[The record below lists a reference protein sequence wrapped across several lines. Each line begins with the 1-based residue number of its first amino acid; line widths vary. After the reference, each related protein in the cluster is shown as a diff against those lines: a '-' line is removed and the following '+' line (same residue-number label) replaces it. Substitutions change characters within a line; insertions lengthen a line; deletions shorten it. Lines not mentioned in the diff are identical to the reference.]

1 MGFFA
6 LVLALLIERLRPLR
20 PGNRLRTTIG
30 RLARSVRVRL
40 DRGRRRDG
48 VIGWVL
54 VMTISLLAVVL
65 AESLAAGLHPVFVF
79 ALHVFVLYCTIGFRQ
94 FSEAF
99 TEIRVAFAADDAAG
113 AGRILATWV
122 RDSDAGEAPV
132 LPEPA
137 GRSSETCRKAVA
149 HALLI
154 AHRQVLG
161 PLFCYIVIP
170 GAAGPLLY
178 RVAET
183 LARHWRRG
191 EDGDLQSGATAA
203 GYEAESEFD
212 RDEEFDVVDLDERD
226 VVDREFDPREF
237 DDRDLAERSPGRLD
251 VDPLEPPE
259 PAYGLRE
266 SLESAQRVEPA
277 ATSPWGVFAVS
288 AFEAIDWLPV
298 RLSAGGFAVVGNFE
312 EALYCWRAAVAAG
325 LRDARTLLL
334 AAGGGALGLRLADVD
349 AAGLGVESATAIDPP
364 GSEARPA
371 SLQAAAG
378 LVWRSLLMWI
388 GLYALITVSAWMGS

>member
-30 RLARSVRVRL
+30 RLAHSVRVRL

-54 VMTISLLAVVL
+54 VMVISLLAVLV

-113 AGRILATWV
+113 AGRILAAWV

-132 LPEPA
+132 SLDPDGDSA
-137 GRSSETCRKAVA
+137 ETCRKAAA

-183 LARHWRRG
+183 LARHWRREEG
-191 EDGDLQSGATAA
+191 GDPQT
-203 GYEAESEFD
+203 
-212 RDEEFDVVDLDERD
+212 
-226 VVDREFDPREF
+226 
-237 DDRDLAERSPGRLD
+237 
-251 VDPLEPPE
+251 
-259 PAYGLRE
+259 
-266 SLESAQRVEPA
+266 
-277 ATSPWGVFAVS
+277 
-288 AFEAIDWLPV
+288 
-298 RLSAGGFAVVGNFE
+298 
-312 EALYCWRAAVAAG
+312 
-325 LRDARTLLL
+325 
-334 AAGGGALGLRLADVD
+334 
-349 AAGLGVESATAIDPP
+349 
-364 GSEARPA
+364 
-371 SLQAAAG
+371 
-378 LVWRSLLMWI
+378 
-388 GLYALITVSAWMGS
+388 